1 MTAIIT
7 SRGQWTLDTTTGKDN
22 DTSLSKN
29 VGNIFFKKIVPITY
43 FFNYQHRNAYSPNT
57 VAAAAA
63 ATDGWATHHLAVSAV
78 SPDWIDASR
87 AAQHAGLTWPPHS
100 HEPNRYVSPGGS
112 SMKWEVNSGVG
123 MPGNGGYKKSK
134 SKGKVSDAVLY
145 LQVYNQRI
153 MNIFGSKSGH

>member
-1 MTAIIT
+1 MGIFF
-7 SRGQWTLDTTTGKDN
+7 
-22 DTSLSKN
+22 SKN
-29 VGNIFFKKIVPITY
+29 SAYYIF
-43 FFNYQHRNAYSPNT
+43 FFNYQNRNAYSPNT

-134 SKGKVSDAVLY
+134 SKGEVSDATMYY
-145 LQVYNQRI
+145 L
-153 MNIFGSKSGH
+153 

>member
-1 MTAIIT
+1 MT
-7 SRGQWTLDTTTGKDN
+7 R
-22 DTSLSKN
+22 LSPKKA
-29 VGNIFFKKIVPITY
+29 GIFFSKKIAPITY
-43 FFNYQHRNAYSPNT
+43 FFNYQNRNAYSPNT

-134 SKGKVSDAVLY
+134 SKGEVSEVFNPRFFFSKFEDLCMKKLMWLKV
-145 LQVYNQRI
+145 
-153 MNIFGSKSGH
+153 KSG